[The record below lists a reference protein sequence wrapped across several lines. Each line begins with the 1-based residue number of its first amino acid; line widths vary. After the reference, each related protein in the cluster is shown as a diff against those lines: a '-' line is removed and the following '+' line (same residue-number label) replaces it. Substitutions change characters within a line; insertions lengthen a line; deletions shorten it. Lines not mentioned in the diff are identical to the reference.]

1 MRKSIRGILIVLA
14 AGCFI
19 HLAGAWES
27 TWNYAVE
34 VSSSLQVS
42 PPQITLSW
50 PQDTDAIPS
59 SYTVSRKAPQDTS
72 WGTIAVLDGAI
83 TTFLDTN
90 VATGVAYEYQLT
102 KIATGYT
109 GFGYVETG
117 INFPL
122 VESRGKIVLIVDNA
136 FTDSLA
142 FELSRL
148 EQDLVGDGW
157 FVLRHDV
164 SRTDSVVGV
173 KGLIAGD
180 YNSDPANVKAVF
192 LFGHVPVPYSGLM
205 NPDEHPDHLGAWP
218 ADVYYGNIAGVWT
231 DEMVDYVQ
239 SINSDPADA
248 ARLSNVPGDGKFD
261 QNIIPSPVEL
271 EVGRVDLANMP
282 GRLTSG
288 GPPSFPSEL
297 ELLRQYL
304 NKDHNYRTRATTFQR
319 RGLVGDYLG
328 VESGEAFAASA
339 YRNFAAFFGA
349 DNITNLNVLDD
360 DAEGVWIPTLSQQDY
375 LWAYGCGPGSYLT
388 IGGLGN
394 TGQYNDG
401 STVEIVNND
410 VRSVFNLVFG
420 SWFGDWDHE
429 DDVIRAFLA
438 TPTAGLAAAW
448 SGRPHWFVHPMG
460 LGETIGYCAR
470 LTQNNTGLYLNQSNV
485 GVNMTHI
492 ALMGD
497 PSLRLHPVA
506 PPGNVQGTED
516 ATGITLNWND
526 STDAVIGYHVYRF
539 MSAPGTYARLT
550 DFPVSG
556 TSFVDTSPP
565 SGSNSYMVRAIKLES
580 TPSGSYYNPSQG
592 VFWSTDG
599 SRWPSDTTP
608 LTVSIIAP
616 TSTTLSGVVTLSAT
630 ASGSVPVA
638 NVDFQING
646 EEFGL
651 STPDSPFNVD
661 WDTTTV
667 MDGQYIITA
676 IASDAAGNEATSGPV
691 TVWVNN
697 NSQVPDVS
705 IEASIAISSRVTHTD
720 GVITIVRTG
729 DTSNDLTVS
738 LSLGGTAVNGGDY
751 QTVASTATITAG
763 STSTTIFVTPEAS
776 ASLVR
781 ARTVTATL
789 TPDATYFVG
798 VNNSA
803 TVTITGNSTSIS
815 SIATAN
821 GGGMMITWPSSPGRT
836 YYVACQSGVS
846 GSWTD
851 LSGAVTATDTTSSWT
866 DVGVNGIASRFYLV
880 YVAD

>member
-1 MRKSIRGILIVLA
+1 MRKPISGIFIVLA
-14 AGCFI
+14 TGCFI

-34 VSSSLQVS
+34 VSSSVQAR

-50 PQDTDAIPS
+50 PQDTDAIPL
-59 SYTVSRKAPQDTS
+59 SYTVSRKAPQDAS

-83 TTFLDTN
+83 TNFFDTN
-90 VATGVAYEYQLT
+90 VAVGVAYEYQLS
-102 KIATGYT
+102 KNASGYS
-109 GFGYVETG
+109 GFGYIETG
-117 INFPL
+117 INVPL
-122 VESRGKIVLIVDNA
+122 VEGRGKIVLIVDNS

-142 FELSRL
+142 FELSVL

-157 FVLRHDV
+157 IVLRHDV
-164 SRTDSVVGV
+164 SRIDSVVRV
-173 KGLIAGD
+173 KALIAGD
-180 YNSDPANVKAVF
+180 YNGDPANVKAVF

-231 DEMVDYVQ
+231 DESVDYVQ
-239 SINSDPADA
+239 SLNSDPADA
-248 ARLSNVPGDGKFD
+248 ARMSNVPGDGKFD
-261 QNIIPSPVEL
+261 QTIIPSPVEL

-288 GPPSFPSEL
+288 GPPTFPSEL

-304 NKDHNYRTRATTFQR
+304 NKDHNYRTCAVTFQR

-349 DNITNLNVLDD
+349 DNLTNLNVLDD
-360 DAEGVWIPTLSQQDY
+360 DAEGVWIPALSQQDY
-375 LWAYGCGPGSYLT
+375 LWAYGCGPGSYST

-429 DDVIRAFLA
+429 DDVMRAFLA

-448 SGRPHWFVHPMG
+448 CGRPHWFVHPMG
-460 LGETIGYCAR
+460 LGETIGSCAR
-470 LTQNNTGLYLNQSNV
+470 LTQNNTSLYLNQSNV

-506 PPGNVQGTED
+506 PPGNVQGTVD
-516 ATGITLNWND
+516 ATGITLNWST
-526 STDAVIGYHVYRF
+526 STDAVVGYHVYRF
-539 MSAPGTYARLT
+539 TGAIGTFARLT
-550 DFPVSG
+550 EFPVSG

-565 SGSNSYMVRAIKLES
+565 SGPNTYMVRAIKLES
-580 TPSGSYYNPSQG
+580 TTSGSYFNPSQG
-592 VFWSTDG
+592 VFWSTDA
-599 SRWPSDTTP
+599 SQWPADTTP

-616 TSTTLSGVVTLSAT
+616 TKTTLSGVVTLSAN

-638 NVDFQING
+638 NVDFQIDG
-646 EEFGL
+646 AEFGL
-651 STPDSPFNVD
+651 STPTSPYNVD

-676 IASDAAGNEATSGPV
+676 TASDGAGNEATSSPL
-691 TVWVNN
+691 TVWVRN
-697 NSQVPDVS
+697 NSPVPSVS
-705 IEASIAISSRVTHTD
+705 IAATIATALRVTQTD

-738 LSLGGTAVNGGDY
+738 LSLGGTAINGGDY
-751 QTVASTATITAG
+751 QTVASTATIPAG
-763 STSTTIFVTPEAS
+763 SASARILVAPDAS
-776 ASLVR
+776 ASLIR

-789 TPDATYFVG
+789 TADATYIIG
-798 VNNSA
+798 TNNSA
-803 TVTITGNSTSIS
+803 TVTILGNSISIS
-815 SIATAN
+815 SIATVK
-821 GGGMMITWPSSPGRT
+821 GGGMRITWPSSPGRT
-836 YYVACQSGVS
+836 YHVAGKSDLSGP
-846 GSWTD
+846 WTD
-851 LSGAVTATDTTSSWT
+851 LSGVVTATDTTSSWT
-866 DVGVNGIASRFYLV
+866 DVAINGIAKRFYLA
-880 YVAD
+880 YVVN